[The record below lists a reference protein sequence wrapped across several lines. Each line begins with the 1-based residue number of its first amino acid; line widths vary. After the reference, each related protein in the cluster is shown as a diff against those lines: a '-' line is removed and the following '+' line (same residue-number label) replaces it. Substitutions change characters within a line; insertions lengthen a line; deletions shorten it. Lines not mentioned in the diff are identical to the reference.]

1 MFQSLTM
8 NSFTTIH
15 SRAIKRKG
23 GKSALDVLLPKT
35 VTSKALSSKPD
46 SYYLAEMT
54 RGIFQS
60 GFVWRVINNKWPTF
74 EQAFF
79 DFDLSRL
86 MKLSDDD
93 WEAYMQDTRIVRN
106 RQKIKALRHNLWF
119 VNDTANEHHGFGQ
132 FLAEWPTSDLVG
144 LFRYLKNRGSR
155 LGGNTGQ
162 YFLQRVG
169 ADSFALTHDVVLCLK
184 MHGLDIS
191 DNPSSQ
197 KDLKL
202 IQQTFNQFHEE
213 TGLSYRHLS
222 MIMAY
227 SVGENIVLPD
237 D

>member
-1 MFQSLTM
+1 M
-8 NSFTTIH
+8 NTFKTIH
-15 SRAIKRKG
+15 NRAINRKG
-23 GKSALDVLLPKT
+23 GKDVLESLLPEVGT
-35 VTSKALSSKPD
+35 PEVLSEKPD
-46 SYYLAEMT
+46 SYFLAEMT

-60 GFVWRVINNKWPTF
+60 GFVWSVINKKWPTF
-74 EQAFF
+74 EEAFF
-79 DFDLSRL
+79 DFNLTKL

-93 WEAYMQDTRIVRN
+93 WEGYMQDTRIVRN

-119 VNDTANEHHGFGQ
+119 VNDTANEYHGFGQ
-132 FLAEWPTSDLVG
+132 FLADWPTSDLVG

-184 MHGLDIS
+184 LHGLEIS

-213 TGLSYRHLS
+213 TGLPYRQLS

-227 SVGENIVLPD
+227 SVGENMVQHD
-237 D
+237 

>member
-1 MFQSLTM
+1 METFK
-8 NSFTTIH
+8 TIYK
-15 SRAIKRKG
+15 RAINRKG
-23 GKSALDVLLPKT
+23 GKAALESLLPEVAT
-35 VTSKALSSKPD
+35 PKALSAKPD
-46 SYYLAEMT
+46 SYFLAEMT

-60 GFVWRVINNKWPTF
+60 GFVWSVINRKWPTF
-74 EQAFF
+74 EEAFF
-79 DFDLSRL
+79 DFNLTKL

-93 WEAYMQDTRIVRN
+93 WESYMQDTRIVRN
-106 RQKIKALRHNLWF
+106 RQKIKALRHNVWF
-119 VNDTANEHHGFGQ
+119 VNDTANEYHGFGQ
-132 FLAEWPTSDLVG
+132 FLADWPNNDLVG
-144 LFRYLKNRGSR
+144 LFRFLKTRGSR

-184 MHGLDIS
+184 MHGLEIS

-213 TGLSYRHLS
+213 TGLPYRQLS

-227 SVGENIVLPD
+227 SVGENIVQPD
-237 D
+237 

>member
-1 MFQSLTM
+1 M
-8 NSFTTIH
+8 NTFKTIH
-15 SRAIKRKG
+15 NRAINRKG
-23 GKSALDVLLPKT
+23 GKGVLESLLPEV
-35 VTSKALSSKPD
+35 VTPVVLSEKPD
-46 SYYLAEMT
+46 SYFLAEMT

-60 GFVWRVINNKWPTF
+60 GFVWSVINKKWPTF
-74 EQAFF
+74 EEAFF
-79 DFDLSRL
+79 DFNLTKL

-93 WEAYMQDTRIVRN
+93 WEGYMQDTRIVRN

-119 VNDTANEHHGFGQ
+119 VNDTANEYHGFGQ
-132 FLAEWPTSDLVG
+132 FLADWPTSDLVG

-184 MHGLDIS
+184 LHGLEIS

-197 KDLKL
+197 KDMKL

-213 TGLSYRHLS
+213 TGLLYHQLS

-227 SVGENIVLPD
+227 SVGENMVQHD
-237 D
+237 